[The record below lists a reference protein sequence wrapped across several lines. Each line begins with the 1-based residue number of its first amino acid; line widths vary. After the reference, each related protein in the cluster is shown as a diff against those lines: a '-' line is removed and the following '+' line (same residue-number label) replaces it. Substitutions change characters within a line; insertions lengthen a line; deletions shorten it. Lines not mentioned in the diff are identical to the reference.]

1 MRDNQS
7 SSTAIG
13 VAMQR
18 AAHQLFDR
26 PLVFEDPLAIRL
38 TGSNDELLDFSK
50 LDERETRHIRAFL
63 AARSRYTEEAFEA
76 AFSRGVRQYV
86 VLGAGFDTFAYRHR
100 LEEVRVLE
108 VDHPATQ
115 ARKRE
120 LLGNA
125 GIAVPP
131 SLTYV
136 PVDFEKDTLRDALIA
151 NGFHFDESAFFCW
164 LGVTMYLTRAA
175 IMDTLGMILQAARGT
190 EVVFDYQIDPAS
202 LDARDRAIVTAL
214 TARVAKLGEP
224 WISHFLPESL
234 MQDLRAMGFRHVESI
249 GPQVL
254 RALYFR
260 NREDGLSVS
269 NRAHLMHARV

>member
-13 VAMQR
+13 VARQR

-26 PLVFEDPLAIRL
+26 PLVFEDPLAVRL
-38 TGSNDELLDFSK
+38 TGSEDELLDFTRTDEGETK
-50 LDERETRHIRAFL
+50 LLRAFL

-76 AFSRGVRQYV
+76 AFARGVRQYV

-100 LEEVRVLE
+100 LDALRVFE

-120 LLGNA
+120 LLGHA
-125 GIAVPP
+125 GIEVPA

-136 PVDFEKDTLRDALIA
+136 PVDFEKDTLRASLVA
-151 NGFHFDESAFFCW
+151 NGFRFDEPAFFSW
-164 LGVTMYLTRAA
+164 LGVTMYLTHAA
-175 IMDTLGMILQAARGT
+175 ILDTLGMIHQGARGS
-190 EVVFDYQIDPAS
+190 EVVFDYQIDPAY
-202 LDARDRAIVTAL
+202 LGERDRAVVAAL

-234 MQDLRAMGFRHVESI
+234 MQELRTMGFRHVESI

-260 NREDGLSVS
+260 NRDDGLSVS